1 MKTHQQVAGP
11 SSLEPCQKH
20 SSTIVCSLCALYTLV
35 LRKENGK
42 GGRSYEQN
50 KKGKDGS
57 GSASS
62 SSGREKDK
70 RRRKKKIEVEKEMIS
85 TRQEIS
91 LWLALAGFVILIVG
105 IILSTYSGLIS
116 FTATSSSNADIES
129 SNTYF
134 LYGFI
139 MVIVGAIMSKVG
151 LSGLPNNKE
160 KKEKV

>member
-1 MKTHQQVAGP
+1 LKW
-11 SSLEPCQKH
+11 K
-20 SSTIVCSLCALYTLV
+20 
-35 LRKENGK
+35 
-42 GGRSYEQN
+42 
-50 KKGKDGS
+50 
-57 GSASS
+57 
-62 SSGREKDK
+62 
-70 RRRKKKIEVEKEMIS
+70 KEMIS